1 MLKNLTIGQRLA
13 VGYAIKFLI
22 FLGVILYALNCIKY
36 VSNQTKMFYDHP
48 FIVSNALLRI
58 DGNTEKIRLAVR
70 RAAFSVS
77 KDEILAFKSL
87 ISTYEV
93 QIDKDIDI
101 AEERFLGDKKLI
113 ERIHIDYHR
122 WRTLREHFFLL
133 LLEGKKDEAQVFL
146 DSTLLASRHEIDSLL
161 KETIGFSQNKALTFY
176 TNVENSNTK
185 TIYSMYFIITIAFI
199 ITCILAFVFTRS
211 ITNPLFKLIGI
222 TREISNGK
230 LDVPIDIYSKDEIGK
245 LTESF
250 RNMTDKL
257 RSIFFEKDLEDW
269 KKTGQSGLN
278 DRMRGEQDMAGL
290 AQSIINFLAEYSK
303 AHIGAIY
310 LVSDNKTLKMA
321 GSYAY
326 NKRKNLSNEFSFGDG
341 LVGQAALEKQ
351 SILLTEVP
359 SDYIK
364 ISSGL
369 GELEPCNI
377 LVIPLLH
384 ESEVKGIVELGSF
397 NKFTDA
403 QIEFMQ
409 TVSESIAIAFSVT
422 QSRENTKELLR
433 ITQKQA
439 EELQVQQEE
448 LQTSNEELSN
458 QSKILKE
465 SEAELQTQQEELRQA
480 NEELEERSNL
490 MEKQRDEIKKKN
502 VELEKS
508 QQVNIQRARDLEITS
523 RYKSEF
529 LANMS
534 HELRTPLNSILLL
547 SKYLFDNK
555 EGNLSDK
562 QLESV
567 RTVYSSGKDLLNL
580 INDILDLSKVESG
593 KIELNIDAISMSEIK
608 SFIESNFMPLVQD
621 KGLSLNIV
629 IAKDVPDSIRTDIQK
644 VYQILRNLISNAIKF
659 TEKGSVNIS
668 IDSPKTKHLTSGVA
682 ASVNAIVISVSDT
695 GIGIPKDK
703 QDVIFEAFKQADGTT
718 SRKYG
723 GTGLGL
729 TISRELAKFI
739 GGEISVKSEAGVGST
754 FALYLCELQNGMIK
768 EIESSL
774 SNRQSGTP
782 QYGTTLSEQPL
793 IRSYDNVISDDRDSL
808 PSDEKSILIIED
820 DNVFAKMLL
829 DIGHEKGFKGIVAG
843 DGQIGIEYAN
853 TYKPDAIILDIGLP
867 VMGGWSVM
875 ERLKDNSATRN
886 IPVHVISASE
896 KNIDVMK
903 AGVIGYITKPV
914 SMEKIDE
921 VFKKIEE
928 VFSENNR
935 RLLAVNVDEDQRSIL
950 MELIL
955 NTTVESVF
963 TSSEEAAV
971 LVESSDYDC
980 IVLNLSG
987 KVRAGFNLLDKLKSS
1002 DLLIGTPVIIYNSA
1016 PLTKEEE
1023 IRLSLYSQKI
1033 ILKKVKSTE
1042 RLLDEIVLFLH
1053 LVESRLPEEKQRLL
1067 GKVHDRD
1074 SIFKDKKILLVDDDA
1089 RNVFALTS
1097 VLEESGLKVLIG
1109 RNGKECIEWLKN
1121 TPGISLVL
1129 MDIMM
1134 PEMDGYEAIREI
1146 RKMYEYKNV
1155 PIIAL
1160 TAKAMKD
1167 DKLKCIEAGANDYL
1181 SKPIEAERLLSLL
1194 RVWLYQ

>member
-1 MLKNLTIGQRLA
+1 MLKKLTIGQRLA
-13 VGYAIKFLI
+13 VGYAIKFMI
-22 FLGVILYALNCIKY
+22 FLAVFLYAMSTIKY

-58 DGNTEKIRLAVR
+58 DGYTDKIRLAVR
-70 RAAFSVS
+70 RAAFSAN
-77 KDEILAFKSL
+77 KDEVLAFKSL
-87 ISTYEV
+87 VSTYEV
-93 QIDKDIDI
+93 QIDKDINI
-101 AEERFLGDKKLI
+101 AEERFLGDKKSI
-113 ERIHIDYHR
+113 ENIRINYNR
-122 WRTLREHFFLL
+122 WKTLREHFFLL
-133 LLEGKKDEAQVFL
+133 LMEGKKDEAQVFL
-146 DSTLLASRHEIDSLL
+146 DSTLLTNRHEIDNLL
-161 KETIGFSQNKALTFY
+161 KETIGFAQNKALTFY
-176 TNVENSNTK
+176 TNVENSNVK
-185 TIYSMYFIITIAFI
+185 AIYSMYFTVIVAFL
-199 ITCILAFVFTRS
+199 ITCILGFVFTRS
-211 ITNPLFKLIGI
+211 ITGPLVKLIGI
-222 TREISNGK
+222 TREISSGK
-230 LDVPIDIYSKDEIGK
+230 LDVPVDIYSKDEIGK
-245 LTESF
+245 LAESF
-250 RNMTDKL
+250 RNMTEKL

-290 AQSIINFLAEYSK
+290 AQNIINFLAEYSK

-310 LVSDNKTLKMA
+310 LVSDKKLLKMA

-326 NKRKNLSNEFSFGDG
+326 NKRKNLSNEFSFGSG

-351 SILLTEVP
+351 SILLTNVP
-359 SDYIK
+359 PDYIK

-377 LVIPLLH
+377 LVVPLLH

-422 QSRENTKELLR
+422 QARENTKELLR
-433 ITQKQA
+433 ITQNQA

-448 LQTSNEELSN
+448 LQASNEELSN

-508 QQVNIQRARDLEITS
+508 QQINIQRARDLEITS

-555 EGNLSDK
+555 EGNLSEK

-593 KIELNIDAISMSEIK
+593 KIELNIDAINISEIK

-629 IAKDVPDSIRTDIQK
+629 IAKDVPDSIRTDVQK

-659 TEKGSVNIS
+659 TEKGNVTIG
-668 IDSPKTKHLTSGVA
+668 IAGPKTKHLPSGTA
-682 ASVNAIVISVSDT
+682 MPGNAIVISVSDT

-739 GGEISVKSEAGVGST
+739 GGEISVKSETGVGST
-754 FALYLCELQNGMIK
+754 FTLYLSELQNGKIK
-768 EIESSL
+768 EIEENFP
-774 SNRQSGTP
+774 NREADKP
-782 QYGTTLSEQPL
+782 QYGATLSAQTQM
-793 IRSYDNVISDDRDSL
+793 RSHSNVIIDDRNNL
-808 PSDEKSILIIED
+808 PSGEKSILIIED
-820 DNVFAKMLL
+820 DDVFSKMLL
-829 DIGHEKGFKGIVAG
+829 DIGHEKGFKCIIAG
-843 DGQIGIEYAN
+843 DGQMGIEYAN

-875 ERLKDNSATRN
+875 EKLKDSSATRN

-903 AGVIGYITKPV
+903 TGVIGYITKPV
-914 SMEKIDE
+914 SMEKIDG

-928 VFSENNR
+928 VFSENHR
-935 RLLAVNVDEDQRSIL
+935 RLLAVNVDKDQKSIL
-950 MELIL
+950 MELII
-955 NTTVESVF
+955 NTTVEPVF
-963 TSSEEAAV
+963 ASSEEASII
-971 LVESSDYDC
+971 VESSDYDC

-987 KVRAGFNLLDKLKSS
+987 KVRAGFDLLDKLKSS
-1002 DLLIGTPVIIYNSA
+1002 DHLIGTPVIIYNSA
-1016 PLTKEEE
+1016 SLTKEDE
-1023 IRLSLYSQKI
+1023 IKLSMYSQKI

-1053 LVESRLPEEKQRLL
+1053 LIESRLPEEKQKLL
-1067 GKVHDRD
+1067 GKVHDKE

-1097 VLEESGLKVLIG
+1097 VLEERGLNVLIG
-1109 RNGKECIEWLKN
+1109 RNGKEGIECLKN
-1121 TPGISLVL
+1121 IPGISLIL

-1146 RKMYEYKNV
+1146 RKMYDYKNI